1 MPRKT
6 SKRQVKRRTKRKTMQ
21 RKRRKQFGG
30 DDVFSAGQ
38 KVFYKNPELTKK
50 GQYDIESAEVIEIK
64 DGKMN
69 IKIENSKITG
79 RIGKTYEVNSENI
92 QHSID
97 LGDFLDATKSDQV
110 GGGNLINADNSQ
122 YSGGFGSNMG
132 AVAGCVGCDG
142 CGGQKGGGH
151 SKIEAQNQMGPAGYG
166 VHNLTRVDN
175 ISMQGSGY
183 PVISAFN
190 SAKQCFG
197 GNKKV
202 RKARKSRRKARKSRK
217 LRKSRRKARR
227 KKSTTKK
234 N

>member
-1 MPRKT
+1 MDEMRQIKKKIYHIPKEELMTYVPYEEMIKAMPKPKPDAAPKT
-6 SKRQVKRRTKRKTMQ
+6 
-21 RKRRKQFGG
+21 GG
-30 DDVFSAGQ
+30 GASQ
-38 KVFYKNPELTKK
+38 
-50 GQYDIESAEVIEIK
+50 I
-64 DGKMN
+64 
-69 IKIENSKITG
+69 
-79 RIGKTYEVNSENI
+79 
-92 QHSID
+92 
-97 LGDFLDATKSDQV
+97 

-202 RKARKSRRKARKSRK
+202 RKARKSRRKARRKARKS
-217 LRKSRRKARR
+217 RKSRRKARR
-227 KKSTTKK
+227 KKRTTKK